1 MLNIAEFISDMKEKY
16 FVHPSSVIDNG
27 ASIGEGTSIWHFSH
41 VMPKSIIGEKCN
53 IGQNCFIDNNVT
65 IGNGVKIQNNV
76 SVYNGVVLEDGV
88 FVGPSVVFTNVINPR
103 SFIERK
109 TEFKRTVL
117 KKGSTIGANATIICG
132 IEIGEYALIGA
143 GAVVNKN
150 IPAFAL
156 VVGNPARQIGWMS
169 ERGIKLNFDEEGK
182 AICNESGEKYI
193 LKDNMV
199 NKL

>member
-1 MLNIAEFISDMKEKY
+1 LLNIAEFISDMKEKY